1 MPLRL
6 APQRPSRTSIRG
18 YINLS
23 IYVFRRPSS
32 SYCLVLVYTLP
43 GATKLTATKCL
54 PKDARLVKDHLGM
67 DILENTD
74 DVEEGVL
81 AAVVI
86 LILELILVA
95 VLLALQCKQRST
107 GRFTPVPTTTIVP
120 QSPPRPH
127 LDHDIDWDN
136 IRI

>member
-1 MPLRL
+1 
-6 APQRPSRTSIRG
+6 
-18 YINLS
+18 
-23 IYVFRRPSS
+23 
-32 SYCLVLVYTLP
+32 
-43 GATKLTATKCL
+43 
-54 PKDARLVKDHLGM
+54 M

-107 GRFTPVPTTTIVP
+107 GSFTPVPTTTIVP
-120 QSPPRPH
+120 QSSPRPH